1 MSDEREG
8 FEADLTELENGIKN
22 DIEPALEHFQQLYE
36 DVETIADHDVAK
48 LLGTGGPVLMGMFA
62 ASAAAVLDGQ
72 RAAVASLE
80 GFRDA
85 LNDVV
90 RSYRAVEDATGG
102 NVKAAGV
109 IR

>member
-1 MSDEREG
+1 MSDERAD
-8 FEADLTELENGIKN
+8 FAADLTELENGIKN
-22 DIEPALEHFQQLYE
+22 DIEPALEHFQQLYK
-36 DVETIADHDVAK
+36 DVETISGHDATS
-48 LLGTGGPVLMGMFA
+48 LLGTGGPVLIGMFA

-85 LNDVV
+85 LKDVV
-90 RSYRAVEDATGG
+90 RSYRAVEDATGE
-102 NVKAAGV
+102 NIKAAGV